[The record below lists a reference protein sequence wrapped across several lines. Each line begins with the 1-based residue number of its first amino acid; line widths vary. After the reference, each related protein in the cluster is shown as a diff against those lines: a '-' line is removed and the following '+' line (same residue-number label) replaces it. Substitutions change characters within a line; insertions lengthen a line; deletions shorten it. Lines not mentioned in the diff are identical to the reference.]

1 MTPSQHNRKLAR
13 LGEDAA
19 AEELE
24 RRGYRILGRN
34 YLCRWGEADI
44 VAEDGDD
51 LVFAEVKTRAELR
64 HGLPQDSVRWTKQ
77 RRVGRAAL
85 HFCREHG
92 LEDRP
97 LRFDVVEVV
106 VLRGQVAAVEVIP
119 DAFVPDL

>member
-1 MTPSQHNRKLAR
+1 MTDSQHNRKLAR
-13 LGEDAA
+13 LGENAA

-24 RRGYRILGRN
+24 RRGYRILDRN

-64 HGLPQDSVRWTKQ
+64 HGLPQDSVGWTKQ

-85 HFCREHG
+85 HFCREYG

-106 VLRGQVAAVEVIP
+106 VLRGQIATVEVIP